1 MQSTTEPEVCEEIE
15 QFCIQSELKKLTV
28 LERIQLLNK
37 IRQEEEQEDKEK
49 LKVLED
55 EVNKEVNKE
64 ISNEVNNMS
73 SCGKQMNSYN
83 QAIMSE
89 LQNLRKQVQEIRY
102 EIQYLNNNQHKINKQ
117 LQINKLE
124 EYESENSCSV
134 ISFVS
139 EWMPI
144 WIFISFVIFTLVGRP
159 KICSINGSS
168 GLGSSLG
175 GGACPVSGLG
185 GMCDMFTKM

>member
-1 MQSTTEPEVCEEIE
+1 MQSTTEPEVCEETE

-49 LKVLED
+49 LKVLE
-55 EVNKEVNKE
+55 EEVNKE

-73 SCGKQMNSYN
+73 SCGKQMNCYN
-83 QAIMSE
+83 QAIISE
-89 LQNLRKQVQEIRY
+89 LQNLRKQVHEIRY
-102 EIQYLNNNQHKINKQ
+102 DIQYLNNNQQKINKQ

-124 EYESENSCSV
+124 EYESENSCNV
-134 ISFVS
+134 IAFVS

-144 WIFISFVIFTLVGRP
+144 WIFISFVIFALVGRP
-159 KICSINGSS
+159 KMCSINGSS

-175 GGACPVSGLG
+175 GGCPVSGLG